1 MQLECDINTHW
12 SSFLMMCFIPNHFHI
27 LNIDLKCKL
36 QTFILLLGER
46 TCIFSR
52 NDYLTIIF
60 FSAVGALWHTSDMA
74 KGGGLCKR
82 SILNL
87 NWSYKTKNDPEIN
100 WEKLTEKPYYVSIWC
115 DDNNLENKWSIIY
128 FIKCIIKKEIF
139 IIIVTIIVILDR
151 CAFSLFVCFSP
162 QFLLSLSVFSKVL
175 LLLQVWFV
183 CECSR
188 TSAGGVWCSAVF
200 MLHWTGSLVFL

>member
-1 MQLECDINTHW
+1 
-12 SSFLMMCFIPNHFHI
+12 MCFIPNHFHI

-128 FIKCIIKKEIF
+128 FIKCIIKKRDIYHHCYNYCHTGQMCVF
-139 IIIVTIIVILDR
+139 
-151 CAFSLFVCFSP
+151 FVCLFFP
-162 QFLLSLSVFSKVL
+162 SV
-175 LLLQVWFV
+175 
-183 CECSR
+183 
-188 TSAGGVWCSAVF
+188 SALIERVF
-200 MLHWTGSLVFL
+200 